1 MIVVVATAQEYQI
14 ARQRFAGSKII
25 KTGVG
30 AINVFK
36 TLSKIERNT
45 PILNFGY
52 CGSNKIKIGTEVQ
65 IGEVRLY
72 HPSVKY
78 NEKKFKLKGDIPC
91 YTSCD
96 FVSGTGIKEPCVFD
110 MELAFILAMG
120 FNNVSSIKIV
130 SDNLSIKEYTGTVG
144 GRSDHR
150 LEIMEKEK
158 GGYKND

>member
-1 MIVVVATAQEYQI
+1 MIVVVATAQECQA

-30 AINVFK
+30 AINVFQ

-78 NEKKFKLKGDIPC
+78 NERKFMLKGDIPC

-96 FVSGTGIKEPCVFD
+96 FVSATGIKEPCVFD

-130 SDNLSIKEYTGTVG
+130 SDNLSIKEYAGTVC

-150 LEIMEKEK
+150 SEIMEKEK

>member
-25 KTGVG
+25 EMGIG
-30 AINVFK
+30 AINVFQA
-36 TLSKIERNT
+36 LSKIERNS

-65 IGEVRLY
+65 VGEVRLY

-78 NEKKFKLKGDIPC
+78 KERKFILKGDIPC

-96 FVSGTGIKEPCVFD
+96 FVSATEIKDPCVFD

-130 SDNLSIKEYTGTVG
+130 SDNLSIKEYTDTVC
-144 GRSDHR
+144 GRSDR
-150 LEIMEKEK
+150 R
-158 GGYKND
+158 